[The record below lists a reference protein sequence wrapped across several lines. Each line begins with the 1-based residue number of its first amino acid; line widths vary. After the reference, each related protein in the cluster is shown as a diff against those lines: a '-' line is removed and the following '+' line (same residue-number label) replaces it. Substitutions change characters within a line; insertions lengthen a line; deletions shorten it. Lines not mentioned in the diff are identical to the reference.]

1 MLLHSKYTSGQQARA
16 EVLSVDGHRSRG
28 DNAVHTLWGRGADAR
43 STWDLP
49 AGGDETAPALRGSS
63 GRTTV
68 GRRLTPRC
76 HTP

>member
-49 AGGDETAPALRGSS
+49 AGGMKQLRPCAVAAVARPWEG
-63 GRTTV
+63 V
-68 GRRLTPRC
+68 
-76 HTP
+76 